1 MAGNP
6 SIGTR
11 EYGKRA
17 IRERWYTCAILGEVV
32 PMSQTVVPSHPH
44 PHAGQRVCMNCYDEK
59 DYNMNRVL
67 APPRVSDTEG
77 LP

>member
-1 MAGNP
+1 MANP

-17 IRERWYTCAILGEVV
+17 IRERWYSCAILGEHVPESETVV
-32 PMSQTVVPSHPH
+32 PMPPH
-44 PHAGQRVCMNCYDEK
+44 PHAGQRVCMECYDER
-59 DYNMNRVL
+59 DYRMNEIQT
-67 APPRVSDTEG
+67 PPKVSETEN